1 MGIFFFLSSGL
12 FLGWSLGANHT
23 GNVFGTAVGSRMVR
37 FETAAVICTV
47 FVILG
52 ATFSGAGAAHTLGRL
67 GSVNAL
73 AGAFTVSLS
82 AALTIALMT
91 RLGLP
96 VSTSE
101 AMVGGILGWNFYT
114 ASATDPAAL
123 GRIVGTWAICPV
135 LAAALAA
142 LLFLGVRAWHR
153 RSGMHLLAMDSLTRW
168 GLLAVGAFG
177 AYSLGANNIA
187 NVMGVFLPD
196 NPFHDLTI
204 GGLIRVTGA
213 QQLFFLGAAAI
224 GVGVFTYSRRV
235 IETVGGG
242 VMRFSPLAALV
253 VVLAHSIV
261 LFLFASEGLEHLL
274 IRLHLPTLPLVPVSS
289 SQAVIGA
296 IIGIGLVRGGRE
308 LRWKTL
314 GGIAVGWVATPV
326 LAGVLTFV
334 SLFFVENVFRQEVVQ
349 RHPAALHPVVSV
361 ERAWAA
367 GVQSGIG
374 RDPDHRILSVPA
386 DRGLPGRVPIPAM
399 CACPATAGRT
409 AFLAAG
415 YSPPAPAGP
424 PAPSASTCNR
434 TVSRHPPKKE
444 RPECEPRD

>member
-1 MGIFFFLSSGL
+1 MGIFLYLSSGL

-67 GSVNAL
+67 GAVNAV
-73 AGAFTVSLS
+73 AGSFTVCLA
-82 AALTIALMT
+82 AALAVFWMT

-101 AMVGGILGWNFYT
+101 AMVGGILGWNLYT
-114 ASATDPAAL
+114 ASATNPAAL
-123 GRIVGTWAICPV
+123 GRIVGTWAICPILSAV
-135 LAAALAA
+135 LAAG
-142 LLFLGVRAWHR
+142 LFLAVRAWHR
-153 RSGMHLLAMDSLTRW
+153 RSGLHLLAMDSLTRW
-168 GLLAVGAFG
+168 GLLVVGAFG

-196 NPFHDLTI
+196 NPFHDLRI
-204 GGLIRVTGA
+204 GGLIPVTGA

-242 VMRFSPLAALV
+242 VMRFSPLAAFV
-253 VVLAHSIV
+253 VVLAHSLV
-261 LFLFASEGLEHLL
+261 LFLFASEGLERLL
-274 IRLHLPTLPLVPVSS
+274 TRMHLPTVPLVPVSS

-314 GGIAVGWVATPV
+314 GGIAVGWVATPL
-326 LAGVLTFV
+326 LAGGLTFV
-334 SLFFVENVFRQEVVQ
+334 SLFFVENVFRQEVVH
-349 RHPAALHPVVSV
+349 RRTAAVEHAVVVARPAAV
-361 ERAWAA
+361 EGLA
-367 GVQSGIG
+367 GIERNLLCS
-374 RDPDHRILSVPA
+374 
-386 DRGLPGRVPIPAM
+386 
-399 CACPATAGRT
+399 AG
-409 AFLAAG
+409 
-415 YSPPAPAGP
+415 PAPANPGRRRAAP
-424 PAPSASTCNR
+424 PAGSPNSQP
-434 TVSRHPPKKE
+434 HPQ
-444 RPECEPRD
+444 

>member
-12 FLGWSLGANHT
+12 FLGWSLGANHAA
-23 GNVFGTAVGSRMVR
+23 NVFGTAVGSRMVR

-82 AALTIALMT
+82 AALSVALMT
-91 RLGLP
+91 RFGLP

-123 GRIVGTWAICPV
+123 GKIVGSWAVCPV
-135 LAAALAA
+135 LAAVLAA
-142 LLFLGVRAWHR
+142 LLFLAVRAWQR
-153 RSGMHLLAMDSLTRW
+153 RSAMHLLAMDSLTRT
-168 GLLAVGAFG
+168 GLLVVGAFG

-196 NPFHDLTI
+196 NPFHDVTVAGI
-204 GGLIRVTGA
+204 IRITGA

-242 VMRFSPLAALV
+242 IMRFSPLAALV
-253 VVLAHSIV
+253 VVLAHSLV
-261 LFLFASEGLEHLL
+261 LFLFASEGLQHVLT
-274 IRLHLPTLPLVPVSS
+274 RLGLPAIPLVPVSS
-289 SQAVIGA
+289 SQAIIGA
-296 IIGIGLVRGGRE
+296 ILGIGLVRGGRG
-308 LRWKTL
+308 LRWRPL
-314 GGIAVGWVATPV
+314 GNVVVGWAATPA
-326 LAGVLTFV
+326 LAFALTFV
-334 SLFFVENVFRQEVVQ
+334 SLFFVENVFRQEVIQ
-349 RHPAALHPVVSV
+349 RRPV
-361 ERAWAA
+361 
-367 GVQSGIG
+367 
-374 RDPDHRILSVPA
+374 
-386 DRGLPGRVPIPAM
+386 
-399 CACPATAGRT
+399 ATEHAV
-409 AFLAAG
+409 
-415 YSPPAPAGP
+415 PAPAIPHDANPVVG
-424 PAPSASTCNR
+424 TIR
-434 TVSRHPPKKE
+434 KE
-444 RPECEPRD
+444 RP

>member
-1 MGIFFFLSSGL
+1 MGIFFYLSSGL

-23 GNVFGTAVGSRMVR
+23 ANVFGTAVGSRMVR

-67 GSVNAL
+67 GAVNAV
-73 AGAFTVSLS
+73 AGAFTVCLA
-82 AALTIALMT
+82 AALAISWMT

-101 AMVGGILGWNFYT
+101 AMVGGILGWNLYT
-114 ASATDPAAL
+114 GSATDPAAL
-123 GRIVGTWAICPV
+123 GRIIGTWAICPV
-135 LAAALAA
+135 LSAGLAA
-142 LLFLGVRAWHR
+142 GLFLAVRAWHR
-153 RSGMHLLAMDSLTRW
+153 RSDLHLLEMDSLTRW
-168 GLLAVGAFG
+168 GLLIVGAFG
-177 AYSLGANNIA
+177 SYSLGANNIA

-196 NPFHDLTI
+196 NPFHDITI
-204 GGLIRVTGA
+204 GGLLKVTGA

-242 VMRFSPLAALV
+242 VMRFSPLAAFV

-261 LFLFASEGLEHLL
+261 LFVFSSEGLERLL
-274 IRLHLPTLPLVPVSS
+274 TRLGLPALPLVPVSS

-308 LRWKTL
+308 LRWKAL
-314 GGIAVGWVATPV
+314 RGIAVGWVVTPI

-334 SLFFVENVFRQEVVQ
+334 SLFFVENVFRQEVVH
-349 RHPAALHPVVSV
+349 RRPAAAQHAVVAP
-361 ERAWAA
+361 RASRLVARM
-367 GVQSGIG
+367 GPGSM
-374 RDPDHRILSVPA
+374 S
-386 DRGLPGRVPIPAM
+386 DRTEVGG
-399 CACPATAGRT
+399 T
-409 AFLAAG
+409 
-415 YSPPAPAGP
+415 
-424 PAPSASTCNR
+424 
-434 TVSRHPPKKE
+434 PKKE
-444 RPECEPRD
+444 GAE

>member
-1 MGIFFFLSSGL
+1 MEIFFFLSSGL

-23 GNVFGTAVGSRMVR
+23 ANVFGTAVGSRMVR

-52 ATFSGAGAAHTLGRL
+52 ATFSGAGAAHTLGQL
-67 GSVNAL
+67 GKVNAL

-82 AALTIALMT
+82 AALTVAMMT
-91 RLGLP
+91 RFGLP

-123 GRIVGTWAICPV
+123 GRIVGTWAVCPL

-142 LLFLGVRAWHR
+142 GLFLGVRAWHR
-153 RSGMHLLAMDSLTRW
+153 RSGLHMLAMDSLTRW
-168 GLLAVGAFG
+168 GLLVVGAFG

-196 NPFHDLTI
+196 NPFHDFRV
-204 GGLIRVTGA
+204 GGLITVTGP

-253 VVLAHSIV
+253 VVLAHSLV
-261 LFLFASEGLEHLL
+261 LFLFASEGLQHLL
-274 IRLHLPTLPLVPVSS
+274 IRLRLPPVPLVPVSS
-289 SQAVIGA
+289 SQAIIGA

-314 GGIAVGWVATPV
+314 GGIALGWVATPV
-326 LAGVLTFV
+326 LAGLLTFV

-349 RHPAALHPVVSV
+349 HRSAALEPAVV
-361 ERAWAA
+361 AYA
-367 GVQSGIG
+367 
-374 RDPDHRILSVPA
+374 
-386 DRGLPGRVPIPAM
+386 
-399 CACPATAGRT
+399 
-409 AFLAAG
+409 
-415 YSPPAPAGP
+415 PPLRFGP
-424 PAPSASTCNR
+424 TVASAPSCSRIVVRR
-434 TVSRHPPKKE
+434 TPRKE
-444 RPECEPRD
+444 RPVCEPGE

>member
-1 MGIFFFLSSGL
+1 MEIFFYLSSGL

-23 GNVFGTAVGSRMVR
+23 ANVFGTAVGSRMVR

-67 GSVNAL
+67 GAVNAV
-73 AGAFTVSLS
+73 AGSFTVCLA
-82 AALTIALMT
+82 AALAIFWMT

-101 AMVGGILGWNFYT
+101 AMVGGILGWNLYT
-114 ASATDPAAL
+114 SSATDPAAL

-135 LAAALAA
+135 LSAGLAA
-142 LLFLGVRAWHR
+142 GLFLAVRAWHR
-153 RSGMHLLAMDSLTRW
+153 RSDLHLLAMDSLTRW
-168 GLLAVGAFG
+168 GLLIVGAFG

-196 NPFHDLTI
+196 NPFHDITI
-204 GGLIRVTGA
+204 GGLLKVTGA

-242 VMRFSPLAALV
+242 VMRFSPLAAFV

-261 LFLFASEGLEHLL
+261 LFVFSSEGLERILT
-274 IRLHLPTLPLVPVSS
+274 RLGLPPLPLVPVSS

-308 LRWKTL
+308 LRWKAL
-314 GGIAVGWVATPV
+314 RGIAVGWVATPL
-326 LAGVLTFV
+326 LAGALTFV
-334 SLFFVENVFRQEVVQ
+334 SLFFVENVFRQEVVH
-349 RHPAALHPVVSV
+349 RRPAAAQHAVVAP
-361 ERAWAA
+361 RASRLVARM
-367 GVQSGIG
+367 GPGSM
-374 RDPDHRILSVPA
+374 S
-386 DRGLPGRVPIPAM
+386 DRTEVGG
-399 CACPATAGRT
+399 T
-409 AFLAAG
+409 
-415 YSPPAPAGP
+415 
-424 PAPSASTCNR
+424 
-434 TVSRHPPKKE
+434 PKKE
-444 RPECEPRD
+444 GAE

>member
-1 MGIFFFLSSGL
+1 MGTFFFLSSGL

-23 GNVFGTAVGSRMVR
+23 ANVFGTAVGSRMVR
-37 FETAAVICTV
+37 FETAAIICTI

-52 ATFSGAGAAHTLGRL
+52 ATFSGAGAAHTLGQL
-67 GSVNAL
+67 GAVNAL
-73 AGAFTVSLS
+73 AGAFTVCC
-82 AALTIALMT
+82 AAAVTVAWMT

-114 ASATDPAAL
+114 GSATNPAAL
-123 GRIVGTWAICPV
+123 GRIVGTWAVCP
-135 LAAALAA
+135 LLSAALAA
-142 LLFLGVRAWHR
+142 GLFLVVRAWHR
-153 RSGMHLLAMDSLTRW
+153 RTNMHLLAMDSMTRW

-187 NVMGVFLPD
+187 NVMGVFVRD
-196 NPFHDLTI
+196 NPFHDLTV
-204 GGLIRVTGA
+204 GGWLGISATR
-213 QQLFFLGAAAI
+213 QLFFLGAAAI

-274 IRLHLPTLPLVPVSS
+274 QHLHLPTVPLVPVSS

-308 LRWKTL
+308 LQWKTL
-314 GGIAVGWVATPV
+314 GQIAVGWVATPL
-326 LAGVLTFV
+326 LAGVLTFI
-334 SLFFVENVFRQEVVQ
+334 SLFFVENVFRQEVVH
-349 RHPAALHPVVSV
+349 RNPAVPPHAAVVLAGTHMMPREVPGCFGSRTRE
-361 ERAWAA
+361 ER
-367 GVQSGIG
+367 V
-374 RDPDHRILSVPA
+374 
-386 DRGLPGRVPIPAM
+386 
-399 CACPATAGRT
+399 ACM
-409 AFLAAG
+409 
-415 YSPPAPAGP
+415 
-424 PAPSASTCNR
+424 PSR
-434 TVSRHPPKKE
+434 
-444 RPECEPRD
+444 